1 MNTERNRIAYLSSLG
16 TAAPLASATV
26 LSGCSAVGGPTGPD
40 MGPVGAG
47 LKFIGV
53 ALVVMALVFVLAFRR
68 C

>member
-1 MNTERNRIAYLSSLG
+1 MKNERNRIAYLASLG

-26 LSGCSAVGGPTGPD
+26 LSGCSAAGGAGGPD
-40 MGPVGAG
+40 MGPVGSG

-53 ALVVMALVFVLAFRR
+53 ALVVMALVFVLAGRR